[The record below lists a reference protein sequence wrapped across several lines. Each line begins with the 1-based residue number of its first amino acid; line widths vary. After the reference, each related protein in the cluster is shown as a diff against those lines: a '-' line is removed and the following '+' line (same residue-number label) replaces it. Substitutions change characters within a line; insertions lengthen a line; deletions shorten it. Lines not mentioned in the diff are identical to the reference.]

1 MACFALALTSCGG
14 SDNGGKEEPPVPPV
28 TGDGI
33 PGCWKLT
40 SWQPATNFNKEVYI
54 QFVVSGSDDNVGTFV
69 LYQNVSSVGMEKLE
83 GSYRYDANTQ
93 VMTGSYT
100 GDIAW
105 TYPSYTISG
114 DLKSTMVWTAV
125 DNTTDVSTYTR
136 IEKIPDDVVN
146 ETRATVASSGIRYL

>member
-1 MACFALALTSCGG
+1 
-14 SDNGGKEEPPVPPV
+14 
-28 TGDGI
+28 
-33 PGCWKLT
+33 
-40 SWQPATNFNKEVYI
+40 
-54 QFVVSGSDDNVGTFV
+54 
-69 LYQNVSSVGMEKLE
+69 
-83 GSYRYDANTQ
+83 
-93 VMTGSYT
+93 MTGSYT

-136 IEKIPDDVVN
+136 IEKIPDDVIN